1 MKMYFRRL
9 AAMAVGQVAA
19 FLAFLPMEAQ
29 VSLYV
34 SPAGSADGNGSM
46 DAPYRCIEDAQ
57 AAARNVPAAEVT
69 IWLRGGSYQL
79 EHPLVFTAE
88 DTGESARC
96 FAYVHIRASRLC

>member
-46 DAPYRCIEDAQ
+46 DAPYRCIE
-57 AAARNVPAAEVT
+57 E
-69 IWLRGGSYQL
+69 
-79 EHPLVFTAE
+79 
-88 DTGESARC
+88 
-96 FAYVHIRASRLC
+96 SRLC

>member
-1 MKMYFRRL
+1 MNMYFRQL

-57 AAARNVPAAEVT
+57 AAA
-69 IWLRGGSYQL
+69 
-79 EHPLVFTAE
+79 
-88 DTGESARC
+88 
-96 FAYVHIRASRLC
+96 